1 MGNRMVWN
9 WYRNKMMNIILKI
22 KIKLKNKLISLS
34 NYLNKIVL
42 KAKKSNHNK
51 KNLKNHNKPLMINKS
66 LMNKMVHNGKINGSC
81 NSNFKILVYN
91 QTPQVILQTYLK
103 FLKILHSNN
112 SKNRKSKIAIN
123 NNNKIAKI

>member
-1 MGNRMVWN
+1 MVWN
-9 WYRNKMMNIILKI
+9 WYTNKMMNIIIKI

-51 KNLKNHNKPLMINKS
+51 KNRKNHNKPLMINKS

-91 QTPQVILQTYLK
+91 QTPQAILQIYLK

-112 SKNRKSKIAIN
+112 SKNRKIATN
-123 NNNKIAKI
+123 NNNKIVKI

>member
-1 MGNRMVWN
+1 MVWN
-9 WYRNKMMNIILKI
+9 WYPNKMMNIILKI

-51 KNLKNHNKPLMINKS
+51 KNWKNHNKPLMINKT
-66 LMNKMVHNGKINGSC
+66 LMNKMVHNGKTNGSC

-91 QTPQVILQTYLK
+91 QTPQVIPQTYLK
-103 FLKILHSNN
+103 FLKILHSSN

>member
-1 MGNRMVWN
+1 MGNKMVWN
-9 WYRNKMMNIILKI
+9 WYPNKMMNIILKI

-51 KNLKNHNKPLMINKS
+51 KNRKNHNKPLMINKI

-91 QTPQVILQTYLK
+91 QTPQAILQTYLK

-112 SKNRKSKIAIN
+112 SKNRKIATN